1 MMYVRGNKLDY
12 DSWEKHGATGWN
24 WDNVKKY
31 FKRAE
36 NFFLDG
42 GKISIQNLTLAVT
55 GVKSSE
61 QNLSHRTTST

>member
-42 GKISIQNLTLAVT
+42 GKIFICCLKL
-55 GVKSSE
+55 
-61 QNLSHRTTST
+61 